1 MASILSLIIGGVAG
15 MIKFLA
21 AKHMEFKHQQQMA
34 LMAKAGLEYKDR
46 NRAGKVTDKGVS
58 FTRRI
63 LAFIFAAALTA
74 PVFYGLLNPEA
85 TISVPQTFIEKGFWD
100 IILPWKNGHEV
111 TKYVEVK
118 ALVIA
123 TPIYDI
129 CAMIIG
135 FYFGSGGSRAR
146 QNKTPYAYAQKRTRG
161 YSKIDYDYTVQGTL
175 G

>member
-15 MIKFLA
+15 MIKFLM
-21 AKHMEFKHQQQMA
+21 AKHMELNHQRMIA
-34 LMAKAGLEYKDR
+34 GMVNAKEVLASQ
-46 NRAGKVTDKGVS
+46 NRASKIKDTGVS
-58 FTRRI
+58 FTRRM
-63 LAFIFAAALTA
+63 LALIFAAALTA
-74 PVFYGLLNPEA
+74 PIFYGVFNPDA
-85 TISVPQTFIEKGFWD
+85 TISIPQTFIERGFWD
-100 IILPWKNGHEV
+100 MLLPWKNGTEV

-146 QNKTPYAYAQKRTRG
+146 
-161 YSKIDYDYTVQGTL
+161 
-175 G
+175 

>member
-1 MASILSLIIGGVAG
+1 MPSVLSLIIGGVAG

-21 AKHMEFKHQQQMA
+21 AKHMEFRHQQQMA

-46 NRAGKVTDKGVS
+46 GRANKINDKGIA

-63 LAFIFAAALTA
+63 LALIFAAALTA
-74 PVFYGLLNPEA
+74 PVFYGLMHPDA
-85 TISVPQTFIEKGFWD
+85 TISVPQTVIDRGFWD
-100 IILPWKNGHEV
+100 FILPWRDGKEI
-111 TKYVEVK
+111 TKYVEVR

-146 QNKTPYAYAQKRTRG
+146 
-161 YSKIDYDYTVQGTL
+161 
-175 G
+175 